1 MKPTITTKFTNEL
14 QQALILHEAITGDT
28 LGGDDWNEYFPVGHV
43 EFEITENSFKLRD
56 FTTDLSQT
64 LEVSNKVFLSMLE
77 EQVDNHIE
85 IEKQE
90 KLKLQL
96 EAYTAITTRI
106 AELNDKDFNIDTDTK
121 YTFCY
126 IGNKLYIDVW
136 YYKIYSPTSLIMSS
150 REVAEQVMRELPKE
164 LDILFNP
171 NHKF

>member
-1 MKPTITTKFTNEL
+1 MKPTLTTKFTNEL
-14 QQALILHEAITGDT
+14 KQALILHEAITGDT
-28 LGGDDWNEYFPVGHV
+28 LGGYGWENYIPAGYI
-43 EFEITENSFKLRD
+43 EFEVTENRFRLISF
-56 FTTDLSQT
+56 TPDLSQT
-64 LEVSNKVFLSMLE
+64 LEVSNELFLLILQ
-77 EQVDNHIE
+77 EQVDNIE
-85 IEKQE
+85 IEKQA